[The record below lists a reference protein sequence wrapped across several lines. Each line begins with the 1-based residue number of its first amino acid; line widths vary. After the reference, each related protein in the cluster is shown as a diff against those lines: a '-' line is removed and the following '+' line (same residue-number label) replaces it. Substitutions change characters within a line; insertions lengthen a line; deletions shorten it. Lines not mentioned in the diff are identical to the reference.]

1 MHQNGYSIM
10 LDVSSKFF
18 FYIFI
23 RGWYQHAGDKLEAVQ
38 LKADGVRLPRADVKP
53 GYPGLPA
60 DEGFQEWNVQC
71 LMDEEIFP
79 SASEITFV
87 TRSGREVVL
96 KLADLVV
103 EREMLN
109 SSAKLDTRFFEEI
122 AREPFKRVL
131 DLGGRDRSKRGLSYF
146 LDRHEVTVFDIH
158 PAPGVDVVGDAH
170 ELSSHFP
177 DGHFDAVHCRSVL
190 EHIAMP
196 WKLVIEVARVLRP
209 GGVGIFHTHQTV
221 GMHDLPWDFW
231 RFSDSAWDALFNAA
245 TGFRVVDRALAY
257 ECFIIPMRWRPG
269 VEYEKAGGFE
279 ASSVMV
285 EKVGEPTV
293 SWPVRMKDILTSSY
307 PLD

>member
-10 LDVSSKFF
+10 LDVSAKFF

-38 LKADGVRLPRADVKP
+38 LNADGVRLQRADVKP

-60 DEGFQEWNVQC
+60 EEGFQEWNVQC
-71 LMDEEIFP
+71 LMDEEVFP

-109 SSAKLDTRFFEEI
+109 ASAKLDTRFFEEI

-158 PAPGVDVVGDAH
+158 AAPGVDVVGDAH
-170 ELSSHFP
+170 ELSSYFP
-177 DGHFDAVHCRSVL
+177 GRSFRRRALSIRARAHCNALETGDRSCQGPAAGRCRNFSHAPDRGDARPALGLLALFRQRLGRSLQHLDGISCCRPCTCL
-190 EHIAMP
+190 
-196 WKLVIEVARVLRP
+196 RVLHHP
-209 GGVGIFHTHQTV
+209 H
-221 GMHDLPWDFW
+221 
-231 RFSDSAWDALFNAA
+231 
-245 TGFRVVDRALAY
+245 ALAS
-257 ECFIIPMRWRPG
+257 RG
-269 VEYEKAGGFE
+269 
-279 ASSVMV
+279 
-285 EKVGEPTV
+285 
-293 SWPVRMKDILTSSY
+293 
-307 PLD
+307 